1 MKPLQSIPLKKKTNN
16 TPKPIKNR
24 GIKTMKNLLLL
35 IKIKNKG
42 AVK

>member
-1 MKPLQSIPLKKKTNN
+1 MKPLHSISLKKETNN
-16 TPKPIKNR
+16 NPKPIKKR
-24 GIKTMKNLLLL
+24 GIKKRKNLFLL